1 MDGIAKGRYQVYT
14 ANENDITWTRD
25 NYAQKEKVISLIF
38 DSHEDQL
45 NNEADFKVLEMV
57 WSQQSSES
65 NSPQAIKIK
74 FDDDPVEQIS
84 WSVLF
89 TFKLS

>member
-14 ANENDITWTRD
+14 SNENDITWTRD

-57 WSQQSSES
+57 WSKQSSES